1 MTRRSPEELVT
12 VASAQNQAEA
22 EFVQN
27 ILRDA
32 GVPSILRRS
41 AGADVPD
48 FLAAGRRDVL
58 VPALLAEIARDALT
72 PADPGRA
79 RHERPGAEPRLTIS
93 IDVRRLFDPS
103 KPGTDRVGVPTSAC
117 LRVEQAFAGV
127 SRVGRQTSGMDD
139 EQNRAPRVL
148 LRGGWSS
155 LRIPRRRARR
165 CWYGRI

>member
-1 MTRRSPEELVT
+1 MTRRSAEELVT

-58 VPALLAEIARDALT
+58 VPASGLLTAREVLLQAEMISETPASPTAPGRVLAGLLAAVLLVGVIVWV
-72 PADPGRA
+72 
-79 RHERPGAEPRLTIS
+79 GAE
-93 IDVRRLFDPS
+93 
-103 KPGTDRVGVPTSAC
+103 
-117 LRVEQAFAGV
+117 
-127 SRVGRQTSGMDD
+127 
-139 EQNRAPRVL
+139 L
-148 LRGGWSS
+148 LG
-155 LRIPRRRARR
+155 
-165 CWYGRI
+165 